1 MNNKEIM
8 TKASQYFDTKA
19 DSMFYNEWQQKF
31 FKLTDYPQTF
41 DKAKHV
47 YLSAIKQKLSQMQ
60 NVSETEDLFNADS
73 ALTKEQIFDI
83 VTDVTELAMA
93 TPDDVVEADF
103 KQIASIVNSRLS
115 KADSQITVKQVRQSK
130 PVWQKYVAESSDD
143 SKSLLNEC
151 AELFLQTSNLAV

>member
-8 TKASQYFDTKA
+8 AKASQYFDTKA

-31 FKLTDYPQTF
+31 FKLTDYPRTF

-47 YLSAIKQKLSQMQ
+47 YLSAIEQKLSQMQ

-83 VTDVTELAMA
+83 VTELAMA

-143 SKSLLNEC
+143 SESLMNEC